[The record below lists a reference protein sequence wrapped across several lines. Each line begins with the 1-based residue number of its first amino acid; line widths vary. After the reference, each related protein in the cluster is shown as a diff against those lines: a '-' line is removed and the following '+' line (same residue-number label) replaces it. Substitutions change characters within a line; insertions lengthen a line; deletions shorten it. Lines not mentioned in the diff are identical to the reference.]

1 MLFSKH
7 RLDFPTLD
15 KLSVKVHVTSRYL
28 LANIECKSCSSVI
41 YVCNTPTCY
50 VNMSFVSNCFI
61 LSAFNKTIIKCQ
73 VIKVFVI
80 VMSHV
85 YSTND
90 YSYLDIDNCA
100 YQKTLLFNDSLSIF
114 IIFINKS
121 LYNLFL
127 NFIDLWWIVSCG

>member
-1 MLFSKH
+1 MQIVFLGHICLQHDNLLCKHEFRIQLLYIVRCLIKQLLNAKLF
-7 RLDFPTLD
+7 
-15 KLSVKVHVTSRYL
+15 
-28 LANIECKSCSSVI
+28 
-41 YVCNTPTCY
+41 
-50 VNMSFVSNCFI
+50 
-61 LSAFNKTIIKCQ
+61 
-73 VIKVFVI
+73 KVFVI

-90 YSYLDIDNCA
+90 YSYLDIDNCT